1 MIIVLRPDASEREV
15 DHIVDRLR
23 ELGLKSQLST
33 GQERTI
39 IGVIGDDRILQ
50 NQPLTALPGVESV
63 LPILAPWKLVSRE
76 FKKEGT
82 IIDVGGVK
90 IGANRLAIM
99 AGPCAVERLE
109 LTVGIA
115 HEVKAAG
122 ASILRGGAYKP
133 RTSPYSFQ
141 GLGREGLDYLAEAR
155 KQTGLPVV
163 SEILDT
169 RDIELFLE
177 KADIIQIGARNM
189 QNFELLKE
197 VGAYDKPVLLK
208 RGLSATIKEFLLSA
222 EYIMS
227 RGNRNVM
234 LCERGIRTFETQYRN
249 TLDLAAIPT
258 LKELSHLPV
267 IVDPS
272 HATGRWNLV
281 APMSKAAVAAGADG
295 ILIEVHSNPECA
307 LCDGEESIKPTKFK
321 ELMHDMRKIAHA
333 VGRAREAGSG
343 SAVGE
348 GGQDAALTASSIA
361 RTVCSPAVLLE
372 APTHFPPTT
381 SWKMV
386 KWFAP
391 AIVVSV
397 AWNPAAR
404 SAAAAF
410 FDSQAGQFRSSD
422 AETRTTSASRRSS
435 SSTGNGCGRPD
446 QR

>member
-1 MIIVLRPDASEREV
+1 MIIVLKPEVTEPEIEHIMER
-15 DHIVDRLR
+15 LQ
-23 ELGLKSQLST
+23 ELGLKSHVSH

-76 FKKEGT
+76 FRKENT
-82 IIDVGGVK
+82 VIDVGGVK
-90 IGANRLAIM
+90 IGGKKLTMM

-115 HEVKAAG
+115 QEVKSGG

-133 RTSPYSFQ
+133 RSSPYSFQ
-141 GLGREGLDYLAEAR
+141 GLGREGLDYLLEA
-155 KQTGLPVV
+155 KKKTGLPVI

-272 HATGRWNLV
+272 HATGKWNLV
-281 APMSKAAVAAGADG
+281 APMSKAAIAAGADG
-295 ILIEVHSNPECA
+295 LLIEVHSNPECA
-307 LCDGEESIKPTKFK
+307 LCDGEESIKPNKFRD
-321 ELMHDMRKIAHA
+321 LMQDIKKIAEA
-333 VGRAREAGSG
+333 VGRE
-343 SAVGE
+343 V
-348 GGQDAALTASSIA
+348 
-361 RTVCSPAVLLE
+361 
-372 APTHFPPTT
+372 
-381 SWKMV
+381 
-386 KWFAP
+386 
-391 AIVVSV
+391 
-397 AWNPAAR
+397 
-404 SAAAAF
+404 
-410 FDSQAGQFRSSD
+410 
-422 AETRTTSASRRSS
+422 
-435 SSTGNGCGRPD
+435 
-446 QR
+446 

>member
-1 MIIVLRPDASEREV
+1 MAGV
-15 DHIVDRLR
+15 DHVI
-23 ELGLKSQLST
+23 Q
-33 GQERTI
+33 
-39 IGVIGDDRILQ
+39 IGK
-50 NQPLTALPGVESV
+50 PY
-63 LPILAPWKLVSRE
+63 KMVSRDLHPE
-76 FKKEGT
+76 T
-82 IIDVGGVK
+82 TVVK
-90 IGANRLAIM
+90 IGTVPIGRDSFTII
-99 AGPCAVERLE
+99 AGPCAVENE
-109 LTVGIA
+109 EQTMTA
-115 HEVKAAG
+115 VKAAKDAG
-122 ASILRGGAYKP
+122 ATVMRGDVYKP

-222 EYIMS
+222 EYVMS

-272 HATGRWNLV
+272 HATGKWNLV

-321 ELMHDMRKIAHA
+321 ELMQDMRKIAHA
-333 VGRAREAGSG
+333 VGRE
-343 SAVGE
+343 V
-348 GGQDAALTASSIA
+348 
-361 RTVCSPAVLLE
+361 
-372 APTHFPPTT
+372 
-381 SWKMV
+381 
-386 KWFAP
+386 
-391 AIVVSV
+391 
-397 AWNPAAR
+397 
-404 SAAAAF
+404 
-410 FDSQAGQFRSSD
+410 
-422 AETRTTSASRRSS
+422 
-435 SSTGNGCGRPD
+435 
-446 QR
+446 